1 MCISFGPKQM
11 GVMGAP
17 PPVEGRVDT
26 SSSELPAKKDIVKP
40 EDKSGVQYGSS
51 KKESG
56 AAAAS
61 KGGAASLKIPLNV
74 GGQGA
79 GTGGLNV

>member
-1 MCISFGPKQM
+1 MCIRFGPQKM

-26 SSSELPAKKDIVKP
+26 SSSDLPAQKDVVKP
-40 EDKSGVQYGSS
+40 DDKSGVQYGSS

-56 AAAAS
+56 AAAATKS
-61 KGGAASLKIPLNV
+61 GAASLKIPLNV
-74 GGQGA
+74 GQQGSN
-79 GTGGLNV
+79 TGGLNV